1 MSKEAIERK
10 NDLIERAQKILDTA
24 KAETRELTPDEAQE
38 LAEIRD
44 DVKAI
49 KAALGIEEEI
59 NQMLEEEGEHKD
71 DNTPEEETVEEKRSI
86 EEMETRAFEEY
97 VRSLANGEF
106 NERTNNMTKGDNGAI
121 IPTTIAN
128 RIIKKVY
135 DICPILERSQKYNVK
150 GTLEIPYYDEGTTAI
165 TVAYAE
171 EFNSLGSNV
180 GAFSSV
186 TLTGFLAG
194 ALSLI
199 SRSLIN
205 NAQFNLTDFIV
216 DQMAYSIKR
225 FIEKELLYGTPA
237 AGSDPAKVLGLNG
250 VSLNVTAAATG
261 AVTADELIALH
272 DKIVDDYQGEAI
284 WIMSP
289 ATRTAV
295 RQLKDEV
302 GRYLLQDDISA
313 PFGATLLGRPVYVS
327 DQMEDMAASKV
338 AIYYGDMSGLATKFN
353 EEINIQVLRERYADM
368 HAVGVIGWFE
378 FDAKVQDAQKVAK
391 LTMHSA

>member
-49 KAALGIEEEI
+49 KEALGIEEEI
-59 NQMLEEEGEHKD
+59 NQMLEEEGEVKD
-71 DNTPEEETVEEKRSI
+71 DNTPEEEKVEDKRSI
-86 EEMETRAFEEY
+86 EEMEIRAFEDY
-97 VRSLANGEF
+97 VRGEV
-106 NERTNNMTKGDNGAI
+106 NERTNNMTKGDNGAV

-128 RIIKKVY
+128 RIIAKLY
-135 DICPILERSQKYNVK
+135 NICPILERSTKYNVK
-150 GTLEIPYYDEGTTAI
+150 GTLQIPKYDEGTTAI
-165 TVAYAE
+165 TVAYQD

-180 GAFSSV
+180 GAFASV
-186 TLTGFLAG
+186 TLTGYLAG

-205 NAQFNLTDFIV
+205 NAAFNITDFIV

-225 FIEKELLYGTPA
+225 FIEKELLIGTPA
-237 AGSDPAKVLGLNG
+237 NVGAGTPAKVLGLSG
-250 VSLNVTAAATG
+250 VTLGVTAAATA
-261 AVTADELIALH
+261 AVTADELIELH
-272 DKIVDDYQGEAI
+272 DKVIDDFQDRAI

-302 GRYLLQDDISA
+302 GRYLLQDDISN
-313 PFGATLLGRPVYVS
+313 PFGATLLGKPVYVS
-327 DQMEDMAASKV
+327 DQMEDMGAGKV
-338 AIYYGDMSGLATKFN
+338 AVYYGDMAGLATKFN
-353 EEINIQVLRERYADM
+353 EEINVQVLRERYADQ
-368 HAVGVIGWFE
+368 HAYGVIGWFE
-378 FDAKVQDAQKVAK
+378 FDGKVQNAQAIAK